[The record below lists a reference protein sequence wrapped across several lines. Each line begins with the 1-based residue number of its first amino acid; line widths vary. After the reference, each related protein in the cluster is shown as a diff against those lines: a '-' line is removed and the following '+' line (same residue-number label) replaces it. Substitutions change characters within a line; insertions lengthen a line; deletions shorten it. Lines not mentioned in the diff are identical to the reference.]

1 MKSSPVT
8 SRILLSLSAL
18 ASGAI
23 AVLAFSPFGYWP
35 LVIPSLLGLYAL
47 LDKATPKQAAWRG
60 FGYAMGL
67 FLPGLW
73 WIHVSMTEFGGIPL
87 PVAFVLLAGLSAY
100 LALYPMLACWVF
112 ARFFGGRHWSRWLLA
127 FPALWLVADWLRGWV
142 MTGFPW
148 LWFGYSQIDG
158 PLKGFAPI
166 LGVQGITLALLFS
179 ASAIWLVWKSRS
191 PLWLAVPA
199 MLVAGAHGLMQLN
212 WVTRGEPV
220 KVALV
225 QGNIAQS
232 LKWDPEALAPT
243 VRTYQDLS
251 RENQDADI
259 IIWPESAIPA
269 IEKAMGPY
277 LENLDKAMKVND
289 TGLLAGIIH
298 YDEQQQR
305 FYNTVLGMGVQD
317 ADGKASY
324 FYNHSNRYN
333 KYHLLPIGEFVP
345 FEDLLRPIAPFF
357 NLPMSSFSRGDE
369 VQPNLIAKGLKL
381 AAAICYEI
389 IFPEEVRRNVNADTD
404 FLLTVSNDAWFGTSI
419 GPWQHMEIA
428 RMRALELARPLLRDT
443 NTGIT
448 IVTEIDG
455 SIIGQIPQFE
465 AGVLRSEVRPAHG
478 ETPYLRFGSWP
489 LYGLTV
495 LLLGLALALRPKA
508 HPWAREL

>member
-1 MKSSPVT
+1 MKLQPAKSKLLT
-8 SRILLSLSAL
+8 SLFAM

-23 AVLAFSPFGYWP
+23 AVLAFSPFNYWP

-73 WIHVSMTEFGGIPL
+73 WIHVSMTMFGGIAL

-100 LALYPMLACWVF
+100 LALYPTLACWLF
-112 ARFFGGRHWSRWLLA
+112 ARFFRERHWSRWLLA
-127 FPALWLVADWLRGWV
+127 FPALWLMADWLRGWV

-166 LGVQGITLALLFS
+166 LGVQGITLALLLT
-179 ASAIWLVWKSRS
+179 ASA
-191 PLWLAVPA
+191 LWLLWQSRKPAWLLVPVA
-199 MLVAGAHGLMQLN
+199 LVGAAQGLMQLN

-225 QGNIAQS
+225 QGNIEQS
-232 LKWDPEALAPT
+232 LKWDPEALVPT
-243 VRTYQDLS
+243 VRKYQDLS

-259 IIWPESAIPA
+259 IVWPESAIPA
-269 IEKAMGPY
+269 IEKEMGNY
-277 LENLDKAMKVND
+277 LESLDKAMKVND

-298 YDEQQQR
+298 YDLEQQR
-305 FYNTVLGMGVQD
+305 FFNTVLGMGVQD
-317 ADGKASY
+317 AEGKESY
-324 FYNHSNRYN
+324 YYQHKNRYY

-369 VQPNLIAKGLKL
+369 VQPNLIAKGLKF

-389 IFPEEVRRNVNADTD
+389 IFPDEVRRNVQPDTD

-448 IVTEIDG
+448 IVTDIDG
-455 SIIGQIPQFE
+455 SIIAQIPQFE
-465 AGVLRSEVRPAHG
+465 AGVLRTEVRPAHG
-478 ETPYLRFGSWP
+478 VTPYLRFGSWP
-489 LYGLTV
+489 MYGLAAA
-495 LLLGLALALRPKA
+495 LLALALWLRPRA
-508 HPWAREL
+508 HPWARKG

>member
-1 MKSSPVT
+1 MKSKLLT
-8 SRILLSLSAL
+8 SLCAFACGAL
-18 ASGAI
+18 

-47 LDKATPKQAAWRG
+47 LDKANPKQAAWRG

-67 FLPGLW
+67 FLPGQW

-87 PVAFVLLAGLSAY
+87 PAAFVLLAGLAAY
-100 LALYPMLACWVF
+100 LSLYPTLACWVF
-112 ARFFGGRHWSRWLLA
+112 ARFFSGRHWSRWLLA
-127 FPALWLVADWLRGWV
+127 FPALWLLADWLRGWV
-142 MTGFPW
+142 MTGYPW
-148 LWFGYSQIDG
+148 LWFGYTQIDG

-166 LGVQGITLALLFS
+166 LGVQGITLALLLCTS
-179 ASAIWLVWKSRS
+179 A
-191 PLWLAVPA
+191 LWLTWQSRKPA
-199 MLVAGAHGLMQLN
+199 WLLLPVALVGAAQGLMQLN

-232 LKWDPEALAPT
+232 LKWDPEALVPT

-251 RENQDADI
+251 RENQDADV

-269 IEKAMGPY
+269 IEKEMGSY
-277 LENLDKAMKVND
+277 LESLDKAMKVND

-298 YDEQQQR
+298 YDPVQQR
-305 FYNTVLGMGVQD
+305 FFNTVLGMGVQD
-317 ADGKASY
+317 LDGKESY
-324 FYNHSNRYN
+324 HYEHKNRYS
-333 KYHLLPIGEFVP
+333 KYHLLPIGEYVP
-345 FEDLLRPIAPFF
+345 FEDWLRPIAPFF
-357 NLPMSSFSRGDE
+357 NLPMSSFSPGDA
-369 VQPNLIAKGLKL
+369 VQPNLIAKGLKF

-389 IFPEEVRRNVNADTD
+389 IFPDEVRRNVQPDTD

-455 SIIGQIPQFE
+455 SIIAQIPQFE
-465 AGVLRSEVRPAHG
+465 AGVLRTEVRPAHG
-478 ETPYLRFGSWP
+478 STPYLRFGSWP
-489 LYGLTV
+489 LYGLTA
-495 LLLGLALALRPKA
+495 LLLGLALALRPRA
-508 HPWAREL
+508 HPWARQL